1 MLIVTSWL
9 CRMFENCRVKL
20 YGLLFCFLCV
30 VVCVVKYVCVLF
42 AMCCVML
49 YEVVLCLFVFACA
62 L

>member
-1 MLIVTSWL
+1 M
-9 CRMFENCRVKL
+9 KL